1 MKGTPLTTAR
11 TAVVVLL
18 FTLCAG
24 ITASASPAIK
34 IVLPERFRVLSQQL
48 FDLRIEVVGLTDSAA
63 QLQIVVNDGNKHDA
77 LQGLN
82 APEVTT
88 NNDND
93 PATLDKAWTFRAVS
107 FGRGGVRTVKAI
119 ITDGGNTFEAAT
131 QIGVQDFKLDGQKS
145 IILFI
150 GDAMGTAYRDAGR
163 IVAQSTGNRFR
174 EGFFDELQQMDQMPV
189 TGMVMTYAL

>member
-1 MKGTPLTTAR
+1 MKGMSLTAAKN
-11 TAVVVLL
+11 AVVVLL
-18 FTLCAG
+18 FTLVLGVKAN
-24 ITASASPAIK
+24 ASPAIK

-93 PATLDKAWTFRAVS
+93 PAS
-107 FGRGGVRTVKAI
+107 
-119 ITDGGNTFEAAT
+119 
-131 QIGVQDFKLDGQKS
+131 
-145 IILFI
+145 
-150 GDAMGTAYRDAGR
+150 
-163 IVAQSTGNRFR
+163 R
-174 EGFFDELQQMDQMPV
+174 EQ
-189 TGMVMTYAL
+189 